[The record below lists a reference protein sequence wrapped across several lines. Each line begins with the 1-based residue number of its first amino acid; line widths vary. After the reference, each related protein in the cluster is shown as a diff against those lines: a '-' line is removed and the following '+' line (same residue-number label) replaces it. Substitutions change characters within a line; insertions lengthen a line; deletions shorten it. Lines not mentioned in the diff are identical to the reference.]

1 MKNSQTKIPDVVVLS
16 DAADSSGQDAADWL
30 RRGGIDFTLTEDVYS
45 ATALIVQ
52 MDGQSRGLIVGTL
65 EELSKEGMR
74 FFAIAAEIGNIACC
88 CLVQNLCE
96 LNGPKAVTA
105 KSSGALIMSQL
116 DDLAELFSS
125 TPAED
130 NNKKI
135 SLSRDDYALSEQE
148 LSALL
153 EPR

>member
-1 MKNSQTKIPDVVVLS
+1 MENSQTKIPDVVVVG
-16 DAADSSGQDAADWL
+16 DAMDSSGRDVADWL
-30 RRGGIDFTLTEDVYS
+30 RREGIRFTFTEDVYS

-52 MDGQSRGLIVGTL
+52 MDNRSRVLIVGTL

-74 FFAIAAEIGNIACC
+74 FFAIAAKVGNIVCC
-88 CLVQNLCE
+88 CLIQNLSE
-96 LNGPKAVTA
+96 LNGKKAAAA
-105 KSSGALIMSQL
+105 KNSGALIITQFGA
-116 DDLAELFSS
+116 LAELLSS
-125 TPAED
+125 EPVED
-130 NNKKI
+130 NKKEI